1 MTRGLFVTTLLAAA
15 LSALLTAAPPVRVRV
30 ARRLD
35 GVASF
40 ASRAKA
46 TLHLYRRESGHWH
59 LRNTVTMKR
68 TSSGIRAL
76 LSASVKPRYA
86 GAWRAIVRFGGA
98 VGYAGKTSI
107 SRYFTVR

>member
-1 MTRGLFVTTLLAAA
+1 LN
-15 LSALLTAAPPVRVRV
+15 
-30 ARRLD
+30 